1 MIAFS
6 TASGIGAPAAAIAYP
21 SYQTV
26 PFAAPSVAA
35 YRTVAAAPAPLVAAP
50 SAAIVPG
57 IAPALAA
64 PAPLYRSAA
73 APFAAPLAQL
83 APVPAKLEYTDSYPQ
98 YRYAYNV
105 QDTLTG
111 DFKGQEESREG
122 DIVKGKYSLLEADG
136 SRRIVSYYSDPV
148 NGFNAIVQK
157 ELPVYAAAA
166 AAAPLVRTAPIVTA
180 V

>member
-1 MIAFS
+1 M
-6 TASGIGAPAAAIAYP
+6 
-21 SYQTV
+21 
-26 PFAAPSVAA
+26 
-35 YRTVAAAPAPLVAAP
+35 
-50 SAAIVPG
+50 
-57 IAPALAA
+57 AA

-73 APFAAPLAQL
+73 APIAPLAPLAQL

-157 ELPVYAAAA
+157 ELPVYAAP
-166 AAAPLVRTAPIVTA
+166 AAPLVRTAPIVTA